1 MPQGTPTSLC
11 PMLSPPHPTSSGGDE
26 DPSKLVRCRG
36 VPAPQTSS
44 GHPKSA
50 TPLLC
55 PAWLLR
61 GGTGMLRRCLPGLI
75 CGVAQPSRAAQRAAG
90 RELTRGGRR
99 GGCFES
105 LPRSG
110 REALGLPSRAASRQ
124 PGSHTLVE
132 DEPSLLACPPP
143 EPGCPRPPLTSV
155 PKHQRGCRCS
165 ANQPPRGHPGAP
177 QPLFWHPGSRSGGDD
192 DGCVGATRRQ
202 PRSWGRAPGAW
213 PGGTRGQAA
222 LHHGRPPLGPGAQQ
236 AAEAEGAWGARGDVE
251 VVGCIQLASPY
262 PVALVR
268 RGGSGMGAPRY
279 PLALGRGLGGSVGL
293 LRELFGYLAACSA
306 LVFLFSFFPGGC

>member
-1 MPQGTPTSLC
+1 
-11 PMLSPPHPTSSGGDE
+11 
-26 DPSKLVRCRG
+26 
-36 VPAPQTSS
+36 
-44 GHPKSA
+44 
-50 TPLLC
+50 
-55 PAWLLR
+55 
-61 GGTGMLRRCLPGLI
+61 MLRRCLPGLI

-236 AAEAEGAWGARGDVE
+236 AAEAEGAWGARGSWRWWGASSWLPRTRWLWSGGEARVW
-251 VVGCIQLASPY
+251 VRLGTPLLWGGGWGALLGCLGSFLAT
-262 PVALVR
+262 
-268 RGGSGMGAPRY
+268 
-279 PLALGRGLGGSVGL
+279 
-293 LRELFGYLAACSA
+293 
-306 LVFLFSFFPGGC
+306 

>member
-1 MPQGTPTSLC
+1 MGTVPAIPAGNRSPAGPPLRRVGKSSKKKGEICGVGAVLDLQGPPGCPHAVLHVGSCLVLSPVEAGCCVIPIFGSLPCPCVSGGAVVMPQGTPTSLC

-165 ANQPPRGHPGAP
+165 ANQPPPWP
-177 QPLFWHPGSRSGGDD
+177 P
-192 DGCVGATRRQ
+192 
-202 PRSWGRAPGAW
+202 WG
-213 PGGTRGQAA
+213 
-222 LHHGRPPLGPGAQQ
+222 PPASL
-236 AAEAEGAWGARGDVE
+236 
-251 VVGCIQLASPY
+251 LAS
-262 PVALVR
+262 
-268 RGGSGMGAPRY
+268 
-279 PLALGRGLGGSVGL
+279 
-293 LRELFGYLAACSA
+293 RE
-306 LVFLFSFFPGGC
+306 PKRWR